1 MKYNKVYFL
10 HIPKTGGRFL
20 TKYILRPMEETLAKH
35 GIEYLRMPE
44 DMRQHGGWPF
54 FIDDETYVVSL
65 FREPSEFFVS
75 TVCHAAAG
83 RAELIDKEN
92 WHVIRGENLNVEK
105 EELFSKLSYWHYMKD
120 FQAHNFALSP
130 DPAAMSVIKEAQ
142 FFHDEQKEYDE
153 ELIYDR
159 INRTNLFIRTDEL
172 KNMDYT
178 LLVKKISEDLGVEL
192 DVDLSEIDKTYFK
205 NDASKRLFDSLT
217 QSEKDLILEN
227 FTLDKKIYENDSLF
241 WNPKTIL

>member
-1 MKYNKVYFL
+1 MKFNKVYFF

-54 FIDDETYVVSL
+54 FIDDETYVISV

-75 TVCHAAAG
+75 SVCHAAAG
-83 RAELIDKEN
+83 RADLIDKEN
-92 WHVIRGENLNVEK
+92 WHKINGENLHVEK
-105 EELFSKLSYWHYMKD
+105 EELFEKFSAWPYIKD
-120 FQAHNFALSP
+120 FQSHNFALSP

-142 FFHDEQKEYDE
+142 FFHDDQKQYDE

-172 KNMDYT
+172 KSMDYE

-192 DVDLSEIDKTYFK
+192 NIDLSQIDKTYFK
-205 NDASKRLFDSLT
+205 NDASRRLFNSLD

-227 FTLDKKIYENDSLF
+227 FKLDKEIYENDSLF
-241 WNPKTIL
+241 WNPNR